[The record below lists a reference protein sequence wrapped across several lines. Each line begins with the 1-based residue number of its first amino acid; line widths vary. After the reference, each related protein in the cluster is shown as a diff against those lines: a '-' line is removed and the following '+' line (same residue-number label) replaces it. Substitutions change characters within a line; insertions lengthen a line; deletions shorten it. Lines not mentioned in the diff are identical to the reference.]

1 MSVSDEEILKLWR
14 DPNFAGSYRG
24 VRAFQTL
31 LKTDLNIDVSE
42 QRLLNIL
49 KTDPL
54 FLMHQTPK
62 RHFQR
67 RKYNIHFYGE
77 LVQMDIAFI
86 FSDSETENKYFLVAI
101 DVFSFKIF
109 TQVLKDR
116 SSESVAK
123 ALKVIFKEFNEP
135 IYEIQADRGREFL
148 GKAVRDLLK
157 KDKIFIKFKYGR
169 NKANF
174 AEHAIYIVKRKLYLT
189 LRGELSKHWE
199 LYLPKVTEALNQTPL
214 KRLGWLAPNAITNQ
228 VGSVAVDKA
237 RSEIGL
243 PNLEE
248 PTYEQ
253 KILNQKEYKGDLKV
267 GDYVYLDF
275 TEKPFDKSFD
285 ISVL

>member
-1 MSVSDEEILKLWR
+1 M
-14 DPNFAGSYRG
+14 
-24 VRAFQTL
+24 
-31 LKTDLNIDVSE
+31 
-42 QRLLNIL
+42 
-49 KTDPL
+49 
-54 FLMHQTPK
+54 
-62 RHFQR
+62 
-67 RKYNIHFYGE
+67 
-77 LVQMDIAFI
+77 
-86 FSDSETENKYFLVAI
+86 
-101 DVFSFKIF
+101 
-109 TQVLKDR
+109 
-116 SSESVAK
+116 
-123 ALKVIFKEFNEP
+123 
-135 IYEIQADRGREFL
+135 
-148 GKAVRDLLK
+148 
-157 KDKIFIKFKYGR
+157 
-169 NKANF
+169 
-174 AEHAIYIVKRKLYLT
+174 T